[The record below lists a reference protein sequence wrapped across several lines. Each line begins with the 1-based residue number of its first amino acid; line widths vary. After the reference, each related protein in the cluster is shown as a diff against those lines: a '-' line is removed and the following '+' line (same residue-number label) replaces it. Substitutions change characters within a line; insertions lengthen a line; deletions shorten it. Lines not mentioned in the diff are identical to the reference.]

1 MDSDTETAEE
11 KSPGIEIQPCK
22 LMDIS
27 TEAAAAAMKAAGAS
41 PSASNTAA
49 DDEAA
54 SSIQCMHA
62 GILPS
67 IPLLETIHLAQTSDK
82 KDSGS
87 IQATSRATCHT
98 DRR

>member
-1 MDSDTETAEE
+1 MIGTS
-11 KSPGIEIQPCK
+11 K
-22 LMDIS
+22 
-27 TEAAAAAMKAAGAS
+27 EAAAAAMKAAGAS

-54 SSIQCMHA
+54 SSIQCMQA

-67 IPLLETIHLAQTSDK
+67 IPLLETIHLTQTSEE
-82 KDSGS
+82 KDSGA